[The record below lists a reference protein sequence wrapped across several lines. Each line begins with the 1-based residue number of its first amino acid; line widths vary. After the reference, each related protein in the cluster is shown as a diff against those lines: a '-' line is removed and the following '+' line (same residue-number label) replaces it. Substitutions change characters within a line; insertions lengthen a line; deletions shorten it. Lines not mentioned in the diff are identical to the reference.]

1 MHAALAVV
9 GTKMVA
15 GDFSFFSKPV
25 IQLYL
30 DLWAS
35 IGGGRGGHVP
45 PTFYQG
51 GDNISIPPPTFF
63 IERKLR
69 NTKRAALVQPGRDA
83 PQIQE

>member
-1 MHAALAVV
+1 MGVDWW
-9 GTKMVA
+9 GT
-15 GDFSFFSKPV
+15 
-25 IQLYL
+25 
-30 DLWAS
+30 
-35 IGGGRGGHVP
+35 GGHVP

-51 GDNISIPPPTFF
+51 GDNISIPPPPTFF